1 MKKVGKI
8 TNTWKKALEL
18 IKSKQ
23 VNEAV
28 EKLDECLL
36 ILAIETEN
44 GTEKLDGHT
53 LDLWKMRVWVKLED
67 LNVIP
72 AYDAYI

>member
-36 ILAIETEN
+36 ILALETEK
-44 GTEKLDGHT
+44 GTDTLDGYT
-53 LDLWKMRVWVKLED
+53 IDLWKMRVWVKLED

-72 AYDAYI
+72 AYDAQI

>member
-8 TNTWKKALEL
+8 TNAWKKALQL

-23 VNEAV
+23 TNDAV

-36 ILAIETEN
+36 ILAIETEK
-44 GTEKLDGHT
+44 GTDKIDGHT

>member
-8 TNTWKKALEL
+8 TNTWKKALDL

-36 ILAIETEN
+36 ILALETEK
-44 GTEKLDGHT
+44 GTNELDGHT

-67 LNVIP
+67 LNIIP
-72 AYDAYI
+72 AYDAQI